1 MQKGLP
7 NVTSHLTFKNL
18 KNENIWKKTVE
29 RKSCYI
35 LTWFWNINIYSCHGG
50 SIFWLRIYGKD
61 WKKTEKEK
69 EPMTVV
75 WKLYK

>member
-1 MQKGLP
+1 M
-7 NVTSHLTFKNL
+7 
-18 KNENIWKKTVE
+18 KKTVE

-61 WKKTEKEK
+61 WKKTEKGK
-69 EPMTVV
+69 DPMTLKLDHYSAV
-75 WKLYK
+75 WKLYKQDELIPLVVGHILR